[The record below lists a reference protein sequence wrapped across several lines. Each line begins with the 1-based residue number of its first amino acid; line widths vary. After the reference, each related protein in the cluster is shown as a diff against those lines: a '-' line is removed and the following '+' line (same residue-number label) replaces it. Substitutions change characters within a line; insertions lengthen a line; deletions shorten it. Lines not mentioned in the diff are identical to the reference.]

1 MCEALL
7 DGADRARHVRMSRP
21 LRIQQ
26 AGLTYHVMARGNGKM
41 KLFRES
47 ADYQKLL
54 WLFADTCQRYR
65 VDCFLYCLMPN
76 HYHFG
81 IRTREPNLSR
91 AVHHVNAAFAQW
103 WNRSHDHVGHVFQA
117 RFKAQVVESGRYV
130 LNLTRYLMRNP
141 LRAGLVDDLAAW
153 PWSSYHATIGRDT
166 APSFL
171 DTDVALHVIG
181 DGPRPAR
188 QNRFREFVSL
198 QESDDDDEMQALVRG
213 DVRVIGS
220 QAYRER
226 FDALATSASREV
238 PRLERNLAKP
248 SIEIYLKQQVGR
260 LPLSEAIREAQAMG
274 HHATAIATCL
284 GISLRS
290 VRRLAAAAKARAG
303 TVESKWSEGAPRT
316 IEPLAET

>member
-1 MCEALL
+1 
-7 DGADRARHVRMSRP
+7 MSRP

-41 KLFRES
+41 KLFREP

-103 WNRSHDHVGHVFQA
+103 WNRSHDHVGHVFQS

-141 LRAGLVDDLAAW
+141 LRSGLVDDLAAW
-153 PWSSYHATIGRDT
+153 PWSSYYATIGRDT
-166 APSFL
+166 PPSFL

-181 DGPRPAR
+181 DGPRAAR

-198 QESDDDDEMQALVRG
+198 RTSDDDDELRALVRR

-226 FDALATSASREV
+226 FDTLASSASREV

-248 SIEIYLKQQVGR
+248 PIDIYLKQQVGR
-260 LPLSEAIREAQAMG
+260 LPLSDAIREAQAMG
-274 HHATAIATCL
+274 HHATAIADCL

-290 VRRLAAAAKARAG
+290 VRRLAAAARARPDAI
-303 TVESKWSEGAPRT
+303 EKELSASASASS
-316 IEPLAET
+316 EPLAET